1 MALVT
6 AADRRADRIPAASRR
21 LTSSRSGGGGGGG
34 GGGGQGPPALTPGA
48 TPPITPGAHPLA
60 LVSQPPD
67 PAGESAAAVPAG
79 PGFLGGQA
87 GLPGGSGPLMLAA
100 SDAVPDRGPGR
111 IEENAEPPG
120 LDLPLTS
127 GVRSGVIGAMPAPAD
142 PAGEGFKPPQ
152 GFSGTVGRGPE
163 ANGPALGRP
172 DREPNRD
179 VDLESVT
186 GAARKTGILTA
197 PAAGF
202 SVGGGPHGSVLTRSA
217 VSFVS
222 DKPPSIT
229 SSQVNMQVTP
239 GGGPDGGASGS
250 PGLAFPSSPAGTTE
264 LAGSPGSGLLAGQI
278 GGPLAGQAAGSGAVP
293 GQPWPPAGQGTQG
306 GSNVPMGMPP
316 RSGPGG
322 MTSPG
327 QDHDRRA
334 YVPEDESYWGTG
346 PRLPGPADRDITDE
360 PDFEV
365 SRVIA
370 GIGAELT
377 PNASQET
384 TSNWRTL

>member
-1 MALVT
+1 
-6 AADRRADRIPAASRR
+6 
-21 LTSSRSGGGGGGG
+21 
-34 GGGGQGPPALTPGA
+34 
-48 TPPITPGAHPLA
+48 
-60 LVSQPPD
+60 
-67 PAGESAAAVPAG
+67 
-79 PGFLGGQA
+79 
-87 GLPGGSGPLMLAA
+87 
-100 SDAVPDRGPGR
+100 
-111 IEENAEPPG
+111 
-120 LDLPLTS
+120 
-127 GVRSGVIGAMPAPAD
+127 MPAPAD
-142 PAGEGFKPPQ
+142 RFGSPAADPAGAPVKPPQ
-152 GFSGTVGRGPE
+152 GFSGTVGRGHE

-172 DREPNRD
+172 DREPSWN
-179 VDLESVT
+179 VGLESVT
-186 GAARKTGILTA
+186 GAARKTGMLTA

-229 SSQVNMQVTP
+229 SSQVNMQLTP

-264 LAGSPGSGLLAGQI
+264 LAGSPAGGLLAGQI
-278 GGPLAGQAAGSGAVP
+278 GSPLAGQIGSPLAGQAAGSGAVP
-293 GQPWPPAGQGTQG
+293 GQPVPLAGQGTQG
-306 GSNVPMGMPP
+306 GSNAPMAMPP

-322 MTSPG
+322 MTQPG

-360 PDFEV
+360 PDFDV
-365 SRVIA
+365 PRVIT
-370 GIGAELT
+370 GIGADLT